1 MTREDF
7 ISWLDRPLTD
17 TDNNMIDTLL
27 EVIEN
32 YDTNINIIYELTNKL
47 DKIEKIINENKKEI
61 LDKLEKQYD
70 DDIEVLDER

>member
-17 TDNNMIDTLL
+17 TDNKMIDTLL
-27 EVIEN
+27 EVIKN
-32 YDTNINIIYELTNKL
+32 YDTNINIIYTLTNKL
-47 DKIEKIINENKKEI
+47 DKIEKLLQEDKKEI
-61 LDKLEKQYD
+61 MEKLKSQQE